1 MYLKE
6 SLICKK
12 QNVGK
17 TVGIAYTDAFTLGL
31 LDYGNHDYFGQY
43 WNHDYSNDY
52 FLVWKHVVISAC
64 LSRIFCNWEL
74 WNFALKKSQNGQKEN
89 API

>member
-1 MYLKE
+1 MLWQYKCYALEITQFKNNTMYLKE

-43 WNHDYSNDY
+43 
-52 FLVWKHVVISAC
+52 
-64 LSRIFCNWEL
+64 
-74 WNFALKKSQNGQKEN
+74 
-89 API
+89 